1 MTASSWEGWAEL
13 HVNPFVAMGYFY
25 GFAALERAAAVY
37 ICTGVRGD
45 DHMFYVVIVPLVSF
59 VVMGGTAL
67 DWFVWRRGPATV
79 KHKLFQAF
87 VVLSTLSSMPMLYVG
102 NLGPEATVPWHDRFH
117 ILCATAIITF
127 CGHQRCSAG
136 LIPGEHPAEPRT
148 SIMEPFCRSAIHALV
163 VLDAVSDLALS
174 RYLLTA
180 VCPQ

>member
-1 MTASSWEGWAEL
+1 MGMTASSWEGWAEL

-102 NLGPEATVPWHDRFH
+102 NLGPEATVPWHDRLQF
-117 ILCATAIITF
+117 LCAHAVFTFWIIQKCTA
-127 CGHQRCSAG
+127 GAV
-136 LIPGEHPAEPRT
+136 PGEHPADQHHGAFLPVCCPCT
-148 SIMEPFCRSAIHALV
+148 SGA
-163 VLDAVSDLALS
+163 
-174 RYLLTA
+174 
-180 VCPQ
+180 